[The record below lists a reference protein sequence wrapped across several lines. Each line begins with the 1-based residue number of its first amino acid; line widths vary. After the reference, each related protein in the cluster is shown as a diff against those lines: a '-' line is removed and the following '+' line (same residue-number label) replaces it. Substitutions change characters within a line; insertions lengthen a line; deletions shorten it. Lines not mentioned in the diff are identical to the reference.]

1 MLRLSCSLDR
11 LLISAIG
18 SCVAF
23 CFGLGVFL
31 APQTALLAQEAT
43 RTTSVP
49 TEAPKLA
56 LIPMPREIRE
66 AGDISLAQGIGI
78 QAEGK
83 DSEDRFAAEDLVN
96 ALKERGINARAGRMG
111 KIRIVLLRLNTK
123 KAADIL
129 SRGHVNFDPAMR
141 DEGYVLITDKDIT
154 YDIATTGAGIY
165 YGAQTIK
172 QLIIGNG
179 THAVLH

>member
-1 MLRLSCSLDR
+1 MIRLSCSLNR

-31 APQTALLAQEAT
+31 APQTALLAQDAPH
-43 RTTSVP
+43 TTSVQ
-49 TEAPKLA
+49 ASVSKLA

-66 AGDISLAQGIGI
+66 VGDIPLAQGIGI

-83 DSEDRFAAEDLVN
+83 DSEDSFAAEDLVN

-111 KIRIVLLRLNTK
+111 KIRIVFLRP
-123 KAADIL
+123 
-129 SRGHVNFDPAMR
+129 H
-141 DEGYVLITDKDIT
+141 
-154 YDIATTGAGIY
+154 
-165 YGAQTIK
+165 
-172 QLIIGNG
+172 
-179 THAVLH
+179 